1 MKILDT
7 TFHPEIIIA
16 GGGTAGIAAAVAAA
30 RRGHKVLLIEEGNC
44 LGGVS
49 TAGGVNELYANITG
63 MGNILDRLLT
73 ELENYDA
80 IQGRYYKGE
89 YLKLIWQILADEAG
103 VEILFH
109 TSVVDVQ
116 VLDGLLTKVI
126 AVSGSQ
132 GMELGA
138 QYFIDATGEGDLAY
152 LCGADFELGHPEN
165 GRTLHMSLTAMFYD
179 TGKPREPYLPPG
191 YDPIEHVDDLPGLH
205 GPVQLDDNR
214 CYANM
219 TKLMGYDPTNPISL
233 SQAEQEARRQL
244 VRIAYYVQKRYPTYA
259 LISTGQKI
267 GIREGRRIVGDYR
280 LTQEDI
286 TSEKPHDFP
295 DGVAVA
301 TAQIDFH
308 SLSRPGH
315 SGWRQ
320 KVQPYA
326 IPLRAMIPKGL
337 NNVLVAGKPIS
348 GDQVAQSSYRMIPTV
363 CAMGQAAG
371 TAASLAVANFLKD
384 IRKIDIK
391 TLREQL
397 TRDGIELDPY
407 KHYPFAPEITPNP
420 KDAV

>member
-1 MKILDT
+1 MKTINAPFQPD
-7 TFHPEIIIA
+7 IIVA
-16 GGGTAGIAAAVAAA
+16 GGGTAGSAAAVAAA
-30 RRGHKVLLIEEGNC
+30 RRGHKVLLLEEGNC

-49 TAGGVNELYANITG
+49 TAGGVNELYANTAG
-63 MGNILDRLLT
+63 MGDILDRLLT
-73 ELENYDA
+73 ELENFDA
-80 IQGRYYKGE
+80 IQGRYFKGE

-116 VLDGLLTKVI
+116 VVEGRLAKVV
-126 AVSGSQ
+126 AFSGSQ

-138 QYFIDATGEGDLAY
+138 QYFVDATGEGDLAY

-179 TGKPREPYLPPG
+179 TGELREPYLPPG
-191 YDPIEHVDDLPGLH
+191 YYPIEHTDDLPGLH

-244 VRIAYYVQKRYPTYA
+244 VRIAYYVQKLYPTYA

-286 TSEKPHDFP
+286 SGEKPRDFP
-295 DGVAVA
+295 DGVTVA

-326 IPLRAMIPKGL
+326 IPFRAMIPKGL
-337 NNVLVAGKPIS
+337 KNVLVAGKPIS
-348 GDQVAQSSYRMIPTV
+348 GDQVALSSYRMIPTV

-371 TAASLAVANFLKD
+371 TAAALAVATSRED
-384 IRKIDIK
+384 IRTIDIR
-391 TLREQL
+391 TLRKRL
-397 TRDGIELDPY
+397 TQDGIELDPH
-407 KHYPFAPEITPNP
+407 KHQPFAPEITPNP
-420 KDAV
+420 KDAD